1 MSAGRSELRRRI
13 AEEIF
18 RWGPMPF
25 SRYMEMCLYEPELGY
40 YLGREEKFGKGG
52 DFYTSS
58 DVHAVFGRLLAIQ
71 FEEMWRV
78 LGEPRRIEIVE
89 MGAGRGLFARDVL
102 DWLEAHFPACY
113 DAAQY
118 LLVEISSAL
127 RSKLQ
132 ERLQE
137 HLARGKAAISATLPS
152 EPGPHPAIVFCNEF
166 FDALPVE
173 LVGLEGE
180 VRVTTNDDLERG
192 GAGSPREKPQAAAA
206 LPFVRETFVPPSPAL
221 MQYLDRYSVLPES
234 AERLEAGLMALQW
247 VKTIAG
253 AMREGFLVVIDYGY
267 AREDQ
272 LRGRHRGTLACF
284 RRHSMSGS
292 PYEAP
297 GEQDITSHVN
307 FTALQAAAREAGM
320 EPGGLVTQAQFLL
333 GIGEGDEFA
342 SVFQHARLPQERA
355 KMALQ
360 LKHLIAPEGMG
371 ESFQVLV
378 MSKGIGDARR
388 GELSGLKF
396 HREAPAPRVAAPA
409 DE

>member
-1 MSAGRSELRRRI
+1 
-13 AEEIF
+13 
-18 RWGPMPF
+18 MPF
-25 SRYMEMCLYEPELGY
+25 SRYMEMCLYDPELGY
-40 YLGREEKFGKGG
+40 YMRREEQFGKGG

-71 FEEMWRV
+71 FEEMWRA
-78 LGEPRRIEIVE
+78 LGEPPRLEIVE
-89 MGAGRGLFARDVL
+89 VGPGRGLFARDVM

-113 DAAQY
+113 EAVRY
-118 LLVEISSAL
+118 SLVEISPAL
-127 RSKLQ
+127 RTKLE
-132 ERLQE
+132 ERMRE
-137 HLARGKAAISATLPS
+137 HVSRGKAAIRAALAS
-152 EPGPHPAIVFCNEF
+152 ELGPHPAIVFCNEF

-173 LVGLEGE
+173 LVTREGE
-180 VRVTTNDDLERG
+180 VRVATREYPEP
-192 GAGSPREKPQAAAA
+192 GAGEREASHRGTPYPAAE
-206 LPFVRETFVPPSPAL
+206 LPFVRETFVPASTAV
-221 MQYLDRYSVLPES
+221 MQYLDRYSVLPE
-234 AERLEAGLMALQW
+234 AGERLEAGLIAQQWIKKMAS
-247 VKTIAG
+247 
-253 AMREGFLVVIDYGY
+253 AMPSGFLVVIDYGY
-267 AREDQ
+267 LREEQ

-284 RRHSMSGS
+284 RRHTLSGS

-307 FTALQAAAREAGM
+307 FTAVRAAAEEAGM
-320 EPGGLVTQAQFLL
+320 QPLALLTQAQFLL

-378 MSKGIGDARR
+378 MAKGIEGGQA
-388 GELSGLKF
+388 GNLSGLKF
-396 HREAPAPRVAAPA
+396 HREIPAPRPAPA